1 MKILC
6 LASGRGT
13 NFEAIVKGCRSGEIP
28 LAQVVGL
35 ICNKS
40 DAPAIQIARRENVP
54 CDVLPSQDFLKKPN
68 PDRAGYDRRLAA
80 LAEKYTPDVIC
91 LTGYMLLLGKPFLE
105 KYSGKILNIH
115 PSLLPNFPGL
125 HAPRQALEAQAAKTG
140 CTVHLV
146 DESLDGGPIL
156 DKTEVPILPGDTE
169 ATLTERIRSAEHATY
184 QRVLKKMSEKSRA

>member
-13 NFEAIVKGCRSGEIP
+13 NFEAIVKGCQSGEIP

-35 ICNKS
+35 ICNKA
-40 DAPAIQIARRENVP
+40 DAPVIQIAHRENVP
-54 CDVLPSQDFLKKPN
+54 CDLLPSADYLKKAT
-68 PDRAGYDRRLAA
+68 PDRPGYDRKLAE
-80 LAEKYTPDVIC
+80 LAEKYSPDVIC

-105 KYSGKILNIH
+105 KYAGKILNIH

-125 HAPRQALEAQAAKTG
+125 HAQRQALLAKASKTG

-169 ATLTERIRSAEHATY
+169 ATLTERIRTAEHATY
-184 QRVLKKMSEKSRA
+184 LRVLKKMSEKSRA